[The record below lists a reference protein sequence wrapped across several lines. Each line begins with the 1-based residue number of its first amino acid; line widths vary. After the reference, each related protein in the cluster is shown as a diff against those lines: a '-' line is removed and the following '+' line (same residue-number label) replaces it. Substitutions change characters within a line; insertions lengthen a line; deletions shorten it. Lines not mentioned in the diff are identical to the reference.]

1 MPCLWMSRGVE
12 VEKALKQQKT
22 DERNDDNKKYEKEFL

>member
-1 MPCLWMSRGVE
+1 MDVE
-12 VEKALKQQKT
+12 GGGQVEKALKQQKT